1 MPITTKF
8 DLLRDRRTKI
18 IATLGPASDSDE
30 SVMGLLNAG
39 VDLVRLNM
47 SHGHH
52 DIHREYYERVRRI
65 AEDIDKPVAV
75 LADLCGPKIRTGRF
89 RNAAIEL
96 KNDSMVTVTVRNI
109 IGEPGLIPSQY
120 SALAEDVEV
129 GDRILLADGVMEV
142 SVVDIDDTEILCKVI
157 HGGVLT
163 DHKGIN
169 LPGVNVS
176 SPAFTEKDRLDA
188 LFMLDLG
195 VDFLALSFVRSAA
208 DLSELRALVDEHGG
222 DTGIIAK
229 IEKPEA
235 LKNSREILESA
246 DGIMIARGDLGVEL
260 DPEEVPAAQ
269 YQLVHRARAINKP
282 VIVATQMLESM
293 IENSRP
299 TRAEVTDIAHAV
311 SSGTDAV
318 MLSGETAAGAFP
330 IKAVDMMARISKQ
343 TEAYTWTRDGTGES
357 GRIMERGQPILF
369 GDALAQATA
378 KLAYD
383 LTAAA
388 IVVVSQSG
396 MSVATISAARPGA
409 PIVGLTSSPKMY
421 RRMNLLWGV
430 IPVLASDTGINNPN
444 QITRRVIT
452 EMNFADRGRFV
463 LLVRGFSHDPLLN
476 TPSVTVIEM

>member
-1 MPITTKF
+1 MTIKTKF
-8 DLLRDRRTKI
+8 SLLQDRRTKI
-18 IATLGPASDSDE
+18 IATLGPASNSDD
-30 SVMGLLNAG
+30 SVMGLLHAG

-47 SHGHH
+47 SHGNHE
-52 DIHREYYERVRRI
+52 IHREYYERVRRI
-65 AEDIDKPVAV
+65 AKSIEKPVAV
-75 LADLCGPKIRTGRF
+75 LADLCGPKIRTGCF
-89 RNAAIEL
+89 RDAGIDL
-96 KNDSMVTVTVRNI
+96 KNDSMVTVTVRDV

-120 SALAEDVEV
+120 GALAQDLKV
-129 GDRILLADGVMEV
+129 GDRILLADGVMEIA
-142 SVVDIDDTEILCKVI
+142 VVEIDDTEIVCKVI

-163 DHKGIN
+163 DFKGIN

-176 SPAFTEKDRLDA
+176 SPALTEKDRLDA
-188 LFMLDLG
+188 SFMLDLG
-195 VDFLALSFVRSAA
+195 VDFFALSFVRSAA
-208 DLSELRALVDEHGG
+208 DLLELRTLVDEQNRE
-222 DTGIIAK
+222 TGIIAK

-235 LKNSREILESA
+235 LRNGREILESA

-260 DPEEVPAAQ
+260 DPEEVPVAQ
-269 YQLVHRARAINKP
+269 HQLVHRARAVNKP

-311 SSGTDAV
+311 SSGADAV

-330 IKAVDMMARISKQ
+330 VEAVDMMARISKQ
-343 TEAYTWTRDGTGES
+343 TESYTWTRDGTGES
-357 GRIMERGQPILF
+357 GRIMEQGQPILF

-378 KLAYD
+378 KLVYD
-383 LTAAA
+383 LNAAA

-409 PIVGLTSSPKMY
+409 PIIGITSSPKMY

-430 IPVLASDTGINNPN
+430 IPILANDAGINNPN
-444 QITRRVIT
+444 QITRRIVT
-452 EMNFADRGRFV
+452 EMNIADPGKFV

-476 TPSVTVIEM
+476 TPSVTIIEI